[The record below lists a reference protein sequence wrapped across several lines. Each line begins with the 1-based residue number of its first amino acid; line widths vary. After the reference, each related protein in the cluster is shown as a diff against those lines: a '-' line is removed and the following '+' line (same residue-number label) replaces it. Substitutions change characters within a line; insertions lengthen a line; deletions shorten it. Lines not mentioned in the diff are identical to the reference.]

1 MLPKISAAERAQF
14 KAQAKNVAAAEIRSK
29 KRHSMNAA
37 TTTPATTIPPPPQTE
52 NPIPVKMKGKET
64 AVVLANPPATRSK
77 RTRGLVLPGI
87 SIQEP
92 STNSAPP
99 SPKKFKATS
108 DKDWSLK
115 SASQDLISAE
125 EMKGI
130 DLSLPA
136 EASAFHR
143 KPWAMTLDILQR
155 LPIPTDRATFQSLEV
170 TENIDNTM
178 RNLFL
183 VITITHI
190 PLFCKYQTITY
201 IFLLSCLGS

>member
-1 MLPKISAAERAQF
+1 MIIITTFYAEKMPPKLSAAEGAQF
-14 KAQAKNVAAAEIRSK
+14 KAEAKSAAAAEIRSK

-77 RTRGLVLPGI
+77 RPRGAILSGI
-87 SIQEP
+87 TIQEP
-92 STNSAPP
+92 STNSAPS
-99 SPKKFKATS
+99 SPKKFKASS

-115 SASQDLISAE
+115 SASQDLISTE

-143 KPWAMTLDILQR
+143 KPWAITLEILQR
-155 LPIPTDRATFQSLEV
+155 LPTPTDKATFQSLEV
-170 TENIDNTM
+170 SENIDNTM

-183 VITITHI
+183 VININS
-190 PLFCKYQTITY
+190 KY
-201 IFLLSCLGS
+201 FML

>member
-1 MLPKISAAERAQF
+1 MPPKLTAAERAQF
-14 KAQAKNVAAAEIRSK
+14 RDEAKNAAASEIRSK

-37 TTTPATTIPPPPQTE
+37 TVTPPVVIVPSPPPQTE
-52 NPIPVKMKGKET
+52 NPNPAKVKGKET
-64 AVVLANPPATRSK
+64 AVVVTDPPATRSK
-77 RTRGLVLPGI
+77 RPRGAILPGI
-87 SIQEP
+87 TIQEP

-99 SPKKFKATS
+99 SPKKFKASS

-143 KPWAMTLDILQR
+143 KPWAITLEILQR
-155 LPIPTDRATFQSLEV
+155 LPTPTDKATFQSLKV
-170 TENIDNTM
+170 SENIGNTM

-183 VITITHI
+183 VININSKHFM
-190 PLFCKYQTITY
+190 L
-201 IFLLSCLGS
+201 